1 MDTQIEKE
9 IKRRN
14 KREREEIIKKIDSS
28 YNCNISP
35 RSSLSPL
42 LTFLLSPQVRG
53 ESRNRM
59 STHGSG
65 SGSGSSV
72 EESKKD
78 GKKETVVITEERSAA
93 SDIFQELDRDKDGKI
108 TREEL
113 RDGLRILRLPYSDEV
128 INGLLEKLDVDKN
141 GEISFH
147 TNSPPLP
154 LLSRTSPHLTSPYP

>member
-1 MDTQIEKE
+1 
-9 IKRRN
+9 
-14 KREREEIIKKIDSS
+14 
-28 YNCNISP
+28 
-35 RSSLSPL
+35 
-42 LTFLLSPQVRG
+42 
-53 ESRNRM
+53 M

-65 SGSGSSV
+65 SASSV
-72 EESKKD
+72 EES
-78 GKKETVVITEERSAA
+78 KKETVVITEEESKRSAA

-154 LLSRTSPHLTSPYP
+154 LLSHLSPSHLTIPIVTSHHFLCMRL

>member
-1 MDTQIEKE
+1 
-9 IKRRN
+9 
-14 KREREEIIKKIDSS
+14 
-28 YNCNISP
+28 
-35 RSSLSPL
+35 
-42 LTFLLSPQVRG
+42 
-53 ESRNRM
+53 M
-59 STHGSG
+59 STHGSSSS

-78 GKKETVVITEERSAA
+78 GKKETVVITEEESKRSAA

-154 LLSRTSPHLTSPYP
+154 LLSHLSSSHLIIPIVTSHHFLCMRL